1 MSSESKTVDLVK
13 YVKNL
18 KIRKQEVLGEMGS
31 SPDKKEQLENIV
43 VNIDDQIS
51 SVEKLIEDLK
61 QSNLR
66 GSRL

>member
-31 SPDKKEQLENIV
+31 SPDKKEQLENVV

-61 QSNLR
+61 HSNLR

>member
-1 MSSESKTVDLVK
+1 MSSESKTVDLVR
-13 YVKNL
+13 YVKKL
-18 KIRKQEVLGEMGS
+18 KIRKQEVLGKRGS
-31 SPDKKEQLENIV
+31 SPDKKEQLENVV

>member
-18 KIRKQEVLGEMGS
+18 KIRKQEVLGELGS
-31 SPDKKEQLENIV
+31 SPDKKEQLENVV